1 MKNKPNTKTSSQKN
15 ILENFRLNV
24 QILSFLGLGIVL
36 ILLGSN
42 APEIHNFIVNDL
54 GINKNSSLS
63 ELIESY
69 LGEAKWVGWTILLSS
84 IIVYFIAASI
94 EKFFHTKISPIVTT
108 HVDRLSEELNEVGT
122 NTRRLLSAK
131 LLDNLISA
139 SPRDEIRS
147 KLKLIH
153 ERAYGPHCAHELG
166 LYSAVS
172 EKLSPFLEPET
183 PHRSDYHQ
191 TVTVM
196 ENGKDSIIWH
206 EVCSYKIHT
215 ICLEPGYENNEE
227 EDSSTPEPKC
237 IKHNVKFSSIV
248 KVAELSFDGDNPKY
262 QLSISVDHE
271 EVFNSLK
278 HLYLDGKTVKLK
290 AEADGISVTHKG
302 STLEIRLNKEHTIDK
317 PWTDIEIK
325 ETSTIYDDYFIS
337 SRNEPTCGAK
347 ITMNLPDNW
356 SFELIR
362 FGHSEDWTI
371 HQHPTNTLSA
381 WTTKWLM
388 PGITFFCKWQRPEG
402 QQLELVDE
410 GSAEAETQG

>member
-1 MKNKPNTKTSSQKN
+1 MGIFFVLIGSCSTEIQSLIVDDIGISKES
-15 ILENFRLNV
+15 
-24 QILSFLGLGIVL
+24 ILSK
-36 ILLGSN
+36 
-42 APEIHNFIVNDL
+42 FI
-54 GINKNSSLS
+54 
-63 ELIESY
+63 EEY
-69 LGEAKWVGWTILLSS
+69 LVETKWIGWTIVLSS
-84 IIVYFIAASI
+84 IFVYFIASSI
-94 EKFFHTKISPIVTT
+94 ERFFQTKISPIVTK
-108 HVDRLSEELNEVGT
+108 HVDRLSEELNEVGSD
-122 NTRRLLSAK
+122 TRRLLSAK

-139 SPRDEIRS
+139 SPRNEIRS

-215 ICLEPGYENNEE
+215 ICLEPGYQDNEAE
-227 EDSSTPEPKC
+227 ESQSPESKC

-290 AEADGISVTHKG
+290 DKTDGVSVIHKG
-302 STLEIRLNKEHTIDK
+302 STLDIRLNKEHTIDK

-402 QQLELVDE
+402 QQLEL
-410 GSAEAETQG
+410 GSEENVEAERQVIKH